1 MGTHPIFESD
11 FDCLTEKMKSIWSVI
26 GLLSAVSASS
36 SSSSTQ
42 ENKLIRVVVNNTESE
57 PSPCLRSEFTAEFES
72 NGQKI
77 KLSDNVIDIGS
88 NCGLLN
94 IKDNA
99 TDIELSIEFQNNTDT
114 WSMIQASVSYNTTEY
129 SNTTIENVSAPLSG
143 KYGQS
148 FLCTAGF
155 SIDLSDDSKLTLGR
169 IQLQPF
175 KVPEDTFANP
185 VICPQ
190 DISVVI
196 PAIVGTILA
205 LLVILVLITYVIGR
219 RRTRI
224 AYQEI

>member
-11 FDCLTEKMKSIWSVI
+11 FDCLTEKMNLWSF
-26 GLLSAVSASS
+26 LFLTAVSAS

-57 PSPCLRSEFTAEFES
+57 PSPCLRAEFTAEFEI
-72 NGQKI
+72 GEQKI
-77 KLSDNVIDIGS
+77 KLSDNVADIGS

-94 IKDNA
+94 IKDN
-99 TDIELSIEFQNNTDT
+99 TTNIEL
-114 WSMIQASVSYNTTEY
+114 
-129 SNTTIENVSAPLSG
+129 TI
-143 KYGQS
+143 
-148 FLCTAGF
+148 
-155 SIDLSDDSKLTLGR
+155 GR

-219 RRTRI
+219 RRTGI